1 MRGEVPERSK
11 AAVLKIVRHVYHW
24 PHSGVLCAHGARAP
38 RDPPYHVLR
47 REPEGGIVRRILALV
62 AVLVL
67 SPSCPGPVQAG
78 EVLHDAEYYISK
90 AQNAERWAADDEA
103 VDEKLTAFREG
114 NGGRPPNILYILI
127 DDIGFGDLG
136 SETLNSIRGYRTPSI
151 NQFAREGMRLS
162 RMYTEPS
169 CTPTRVAFMTGR
181 QPYRN
186 GMGNTAVDISGFG
199 LADEEVTLA
208 EILSEAGYNTVHIGK
223 WHMGDIKEA
232 WPNFQGFDYAA
243 FPIHQQGQLTI
254 FHDDAADEEVSIGI
268 GDNNYDDRYTM
279 DRWLRTD
286 ASSMVTGVEGNRNE
300 PVREVHMKPGERWT
314 EAKYEEMNQRYQD
327 QAMEQLQSL
336 AKRDEP
342 FFLQYWP
349 LYPLTGPRTAYDEYT
364 TPNGGTYVEK
374 MKLVDQWIGEL
385 MAEMERL
392 GVADD
397 TLVIIMGDN
406 GHFTKYSPQSGYTPM
421 IFRGGKGSTT
431 EGGVRVDAFVRWP
444 GMVEADTVAGD
455 IVHVTDLFTTIAR
468 LGGATDGIPTDRIID
483 GIDQTSLMLNGDT
496 HGRRDYVF
504 LYNINKLEAVVKEQ
518 YKLAIPGGNLENA
531 ILADFYDL
539 FRDPQEKYP
548 VSTEI
553 GAWGGAKFVRMV
565 QRHMKRKARYAD
577 AGPAIGM
584 PYEGI
589 ENLRPESKAAVQ
601 EFLFM
606 MKSPEM

>member
-1 MRGEVPERSK
+1 MKTHYLLTG
-11 AAVLKIVRHVYHW
+11 AAL
-24 PHSGVLCAHGARAP
+24 SFAALTSAHAA
-38 RDPPYHVLR
+38 
-47 REPEGGIVRRILALV
+47 GII
-62 AVLVL
+62 
-67 SPSCPGPVQAG
+67 
-78 EVLHDAEYYISK
+78 HDAEFYISK
-90 AQNAERWAADDEA
+90 QQNSAKWMAEDKALDATLAE
-103 VDEKLTAFREG
+103 FREK
-114 NGGRPPNILYILI
+114 NGGKPPNIFYILI

-136 SETLNSIRGYRTPSI
+136 SKTLNMVRGYETPSI
-151 NQFAREGMRLS
+151 NKLAKEGMRLG

-199 LADEEVTLA
+199 LAAKEVTLA
-208 EILSEAGYNTVHIGK
+208 EILSDAGYNTTHIGK
-223 WHMGDIKEA
+223 WHMGDIQEA
-232 WPNFQGFDYAA
+232 WPNYQGFDFAA

-254 FHDDAADEEVSIGI
+254 FNDDAANEEVSVGI
-268 GDNNYDDRYTM
+268 GANNYDGKFTLDN
-279 DRWLRTD
+279 WLRTD
-286 ASSMVTGVEGNRNE
+286 ASSMVCGVEGHRDQ
-300 PVREVHMKPGERWT
+300 PVREVDMQPGERWT
-314 EAKYEEMNQRYQD
+314 EAKYKEMNYRYQA
-327 QAMEQLQSL
+327 QTMEHLRKL
-336 AKRDEP
+336 AKQDEP

-385 MAEMERL
+385 MDEMETL
-392 GVADD
+392 GVADN
-397 TLVIIMGDN
+397 TIVIVMGDN

-444 GMVEADTVAGD
+444 GMIEADSVVGD
-455 IVHVTDLFTTIAR
+455 MVHVTDLFTTLAR
-468 LGGATDGIPTDRIID
+468 VGGAYDKIPTDRLID
-483 GIDQTSLMLNGDT
+483 GLDQTSLLLNGET

-504 LYNINKLEAVVKEQ
+504 LYNINALEAVVKEQ
-518 YKLAIPGGNLENA
+518 FKLAIPGGKIENA

-539 FRDPQEKYP
+539 YRDPQEKYP

-565 QRHMKRKARYAD
+565 MRHIKRKEMYPD
-577 AGPAIGM
+577 EGPAIGM
-584 PYEGI
+584 PYQGI
-589 ENLRPESKAAVQ
+589 ENLRPESQAAVQ

>member
-1 MRGEVPERSK
+1 MKAIYKATLMSMLLMSSACDAADQAAEKNPRAVPVK
-11 AAVLKIVRHVYHW
+11 PAVVAKTAIAKGRIV
-24 PHSGVLCAHGARAP
+24 
-38 RDPPYHVLR
+38 
-47 REPEGGIVRRILALV
+47 
-62 AVLVL
+62 
-67 SPSCPGPVQAG
+67 
-78 EVLHDAEYYISK
+78 HDSEYYILEAQHKEKWLADNK
-90 AQNAERWAADDEA
+90 AI
-103 VDEKLTAFREG
+103 DEKLSEFRKKN
-114 NGGRPPNILYILI
+114 NGKSPNIFYILI

-136 SETLNSIRGYRTPSI
+136 SKTLNSIRGYETPSI
-151 NQFAREGMRLS
+151 NQIAREGMRLS

-199 LADEEVTLA
+199 LAGKEVTLA
-208 EILSEAGYNTVHIGK
+208 EILSEVGYNTVHIGK
-223 WHMGDIKEA
+223 WHMGDVQEA

-268 GDNNYDDRYTM
+268 GDNNYDDRYTL

-286 ASSMVTGVEGNRNE
+286 SSSMVTGVEGYRNK
-300 PVREVHMKPGERWT
+300 PVREVHMEPGERWT
-314 EAKYEEMNQRYQD
+314 EAKYAAMNQRYQD
-327 QAMEQLQSL
+327 QTMEQLRKL
-336 AKRDEP
+336 AIEDKP

-349 LYPLTGPRTAYDEYT
+349 LYPLTGPRTAYEKYT

-374 MKLVDQWIGEL
+374 MKLVDQWIGDL
-385 MAEMERL
+385 MAEMDKL
-392 GVADD
+392 GIADN
-397 TLVIIMGDN
+397 TLVIVMGDN

-444 GMVEADTVAGD
+444 NMIEADAVAGD
-455 IVHVTDLFTTIAR
+455 IIHVTDLFTTIAR
-468 LGGATDGIPTDRIID
+468 LGGATGEIPRDRIID
-483 GIDQTSLMLNGDT
+483 GIDQTSLLFKGDT

-504 LYNINKLEAVVKEQ
+504 LYNIDKLEAVVKEQ
-518 YKLAIPGGNLENA
+518 YKLELPGGNIDNA

-548 VSTEI
+548 VSTEV
-553 GAWGGAKFVRMV
+553 GAWGGAKFVRMIN
-565 QRHMKRKARYAD
+565 RHLQRKAKYPD
-577 AGPAIGM
+577 EGPATGM

-606 MKSPEM
+606 MKTPSM